1 MPYHLSLDAL
11 ANPDFIL
18 LAVGTR
24 FFTSLVTL
32 IGAMWSLIQYGNLVR
47 NPGSNYDNGTNAAVI
62 LIFIFFS
69 FIFMNDISSLPV
81 NIFYFWSI
89 LSGADL

>member
-1 MPYHLSLDAL
+1 M
-11 ANPDFIL
+11 

-24 FFTSLVTL
+24 FFTSLVTF
-32 IGAMWSLIQYGNLVR
+32 IGAMWSLIHYGNLVR

-62 LIFIFFS
+62 LIFLFLATLFV
-69 FIFMNDISSLPV
+69 NDVSSLPV
-81 NIFYFWSI
+81 NIFYFWSL

>member
-24 FFTSLVTL
+24 FFTILVTF
-32 IGAMWSLIQYGNLVR
+32 IGAMWSLIQYGNLIR
-47 NPGSNYDNGTNAAVI
+47 NPGINYDSAFI
-62 LIFIFFS
+62 LILIILTFL
-69 FIFMNDISSLPV
+69 FMNDISSLPV